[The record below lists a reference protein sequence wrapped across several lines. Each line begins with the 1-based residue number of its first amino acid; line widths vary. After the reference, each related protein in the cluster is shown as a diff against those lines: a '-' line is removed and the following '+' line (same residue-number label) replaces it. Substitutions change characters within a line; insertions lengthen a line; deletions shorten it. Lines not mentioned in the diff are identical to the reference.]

1 MKRTKEKAPVIRL
14 VMTPQE
20 YGPRLQ
26 FLAALAMRPDLLS
39 PEQWR
44 SILSEFE
51 ALKARAH

>member
-1 MKRTKEKAPVIRL
+1 MKRTKEKTPVIRL

-39 PEQWR
+39 PEQLR
-44 SILSEFE
+44 SILREFE

>member
-1 MKRTKEKAPVIRL
+1 MKRIKEKTPVIRL

-26 FLAALAMRPDLLS
+26 FLATLAMRPELLS
-39 PEQWR
+39 SEQLR

-51 ALKARAH
+51 ALKSRAH